1 MLYYILPCIIKD
13 FIKYLLKIS
22 YAKYM
27 LLIANQREFIK
38 TDPRVTEK
46 FGHYVKWSLTTA
58 PTLPHIHQILDP
70 SQHNS

>member
-1 MLYYILPCIIKD
+1 
-13 FIKYLLKIS
+13 
-22 YAKYM
+22 M